1 MENSITSALGISE
14 DRRDE
19 IAKKMA
25 DAIQEYTQN
34 DAITKKHEG
43 IELVVKLCEP
53 QSITEAVFLGYMFS
67 EILRATKEKLEAL
80 DWPANLS
87 GIMSK

>member
-14 DRRDE
+14 DRKAE

-25 DAIQEYTQN
+25 ATIKEYTQN

-43 IELVVKLCEP
+43 IELIVKLCEP

-67 EILRATKEKLEAL
+67 ETLRVIEEKLEVL
-80 DWPANLS
+80 DGLAKLAR
-87 GIMSK
+87 IMSK

>member
-1 MENSITSALGISE
+1 MENSITSALGISDARKAE
-14 DRRDE
+14 LAE
-19 IAKKMA
+19 KMA
-25 DAIQEYTQN
+25 AAIQEYTQN

-67 EILRATKEKLEAL
+67 ETLRSIEEKLEAL
-80 DWPANLS
+80 DGLAKLARL
-87 GIMSK
+87 MSK